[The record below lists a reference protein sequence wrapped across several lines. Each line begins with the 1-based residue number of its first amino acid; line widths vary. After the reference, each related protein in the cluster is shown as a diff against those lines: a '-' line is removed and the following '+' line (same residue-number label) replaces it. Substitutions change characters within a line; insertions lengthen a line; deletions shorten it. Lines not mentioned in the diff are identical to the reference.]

1 MPHLLRYAS
10 MSMLDPLTDI
20 STTLLMVQTWTHPG
34 NSYSFMIV
42 SFNLIIIIKV
52 IQSIKFEFFNFQKWI
67 FPSTCNSIFRISTYI
82 HRKVENRFWG
92 LLFGFNLV
100 FNKKG
105 NLVWGLFSIH
115 IYKVI
120 YNIYFCSNF
129 RSFINRWYLF
139 VVGSDIEAG
148 AFANIEFNPFC
159 STEGC
164 IYQITPQELELLDK
178 FVGYPEVQ

>member
-1 MPHLLRYAS
+1 M
-10 MSMLDPLTDI
+10 
-20 STTLLMVQTWTHPG
+20 
-34 NSYSFMIV
+34 
-42 SFNLIIIIKV
+42 IIIIKV
-52 IQSIKFEFFNFQKWI
+52 IYWVSSLNFLI
-67 FPSTCNSIFRISTYI
+67 FKNESFPAPVILFCRISTYI